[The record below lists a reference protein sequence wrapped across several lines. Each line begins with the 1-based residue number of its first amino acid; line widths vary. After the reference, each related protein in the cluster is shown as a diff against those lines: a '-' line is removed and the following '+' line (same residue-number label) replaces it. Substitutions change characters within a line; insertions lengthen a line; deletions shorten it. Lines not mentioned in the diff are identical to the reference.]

1 MKKFGLIGAAGY
13 IAPRHMKAIKD
24 TGNDLIAA
32 LDISDSVGIIDSYFP
47 NASFFTAFER
57 FDRYIEKLKYEESSF
72 LDYISICSPNY
83 FHDAHIRFALRSG
96 AHAICEKPLVINIE
110 NLDKLSVVEQK
121 TNKKIYNVLQL
132 RLHPSIIKLKN
143 KIINSPE
150 KIFDVELTYITS
162 RGNWYDYSWKG
173 DKSKSGGI
181 ATNIGVHFF
190 DMLCWIFGEQL
201 NIKVFKNDS
210 KVSSGSL
217 ELKKANVKWFLSTDK
232 NYLPEQTRQKNMTT
246 YRSITIDGEEIEFS
260 DGFTDLHTRVYEDIL
275 EGNGFGLKDAYSSI
289 AIVDKIRNMS
299 TSTLKEDYHPF
310 LKSIK

>member
-110 NLDKLSVVEQK
+110 NLDKLYMVEQK

-132 RLHPSIIKLKN
+132 RLHPSIVKLKN

-150 KIFDVELTYITS
+150 KKYDVELTYITS

-210 KVSSGSL
+210 KVSSGFL

-232 NYLPEQTRQKNMTT
+232 NYLPEQIRLKGMTT

-289 AIVDKIRNMS
+289 AIVDKIRNMKIS
-299 TSTLKEDYHPF
+299 GLKEDYHPF
-310 LKSIK
+310 LKFI

>member
-57 FDRYIEKLKYEESSF
+57 FDRYIEKLKYEESTF

-110 NLDKLSVVEQK
+110 NLDKLSLVEQK

-132 RLHPSIIKLKN
+132 RLHPSIVKLKN

-201 NIKVFKNDS
+201 NINVFKNDS
-210 KVSSGSL
+210 KVSSGFL

-246 YRSITIDGEEIEFS
+246 YRSISIDGEEIEFS

-275 EGNGFGLKDAYSSI
+275 EGNGFSLKDAYSSI
-289 AIVDKIRNMS
+289 AIVDKIRNMN

-310 LKSIK
+310 LKSI

>member
-57 FDRYIEKLKYEESSF
+57 FDRYIEKLKYEESTF

-110 NLDKLSVVEQK
+110 NLDKLSLVEQK

-132 RLHPSIIKLKN
+132 RLHPSIVKLKN

-210 KVSSGSL
+210 KVSSGFL

-232 NYLPEQTRQKNMTT
+232 NYLPQQTRQKNMTT
-246 YRSITIDGEEIEFS
+246 YRSISIDGEEIEFS

-275 EGNGFGLKDAYSSI
+275 EGNGFSLKDAYSSI
-289 AIVDKIRNMS
+289 AIVDKIRNMN

-310 LKSIK
+310 LKSI

>member
-110 NLDKLSVVEQK
+110 NLDKLDMVEQK

-132 RLHPSIIKLKN
+132 RLHPSIVKLKN

-150 KIFDVELTYITS
+150 KIYDVELTYITS

-210 KVSSGSL
+210 KVSSGFL

-232 NYLPEQTRQKNMTT
+232 NYLPEKTRQKNMTT
-246 YRSITIDGEEIEFS
+246 YRSISIDGEEIEFS

-289 AIVDKIRNMS
+289 AIVDKIRNMKIS
-299 TSTLKEDYHPF
+299 GLKEDYHPF
-310 LKSIK
+310 LKFI

>member
-24 TGNDLIAA
+24 TGNDLIACY
-32 LDISDSVGIIDSYFP
+32 DINDSVGIIDSYFP

-110 NLDKLSVVEQK
+110 NLDKLYMVEQK

-132 RLHPSIIKLKN
+132 RLHPSIVKLKN

-150 KIFDVELTYITS
+150 KIYDVELTYITS

-190 DMLCWIFGEQL
+190 DMLYWIFGEQL

-232 NYLPEQTRQKNMTT
+232 NYLPEHSRQKNMTT
-246 YRSITIDGEEIEFS
+246 YRSISIDGEEIEFS

-275 EGNGFGLKDAYSSI
+275 EGNGFGINDAYPSI
-289 AIVDKIRNMS
+289 AIVDKIRNMN

-310 LKSIK
+310 LKSL